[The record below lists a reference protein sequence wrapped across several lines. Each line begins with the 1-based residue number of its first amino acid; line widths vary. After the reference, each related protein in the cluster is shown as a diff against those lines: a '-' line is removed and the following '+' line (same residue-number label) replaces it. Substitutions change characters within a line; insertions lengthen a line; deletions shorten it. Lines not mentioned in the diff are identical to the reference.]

1 MQQKSMWIT
10 FSIGTVYILTAMC
23 VMLFAASN
31 RVIKIEDTTQDQRSA
46 MNTGMT
52 RNTWKKLTLAPEEAE
67 EDIIIPLRDGVKAEN
82 VTIENHYM
90 QKEIWIGIEET
101 DKNFYAKEKIAGNL
115 SQIENAIF
123 GRDDGCIWL
132 KFLVNDV
139 FECESVLEENRLC
152 IKLVEPKEMY
162 ERIVVID
169 PWYDGG
175 MAIGTYTKA
184 QAEKVLLDIGKQL
197 EEKAAASGFVKLYH
211 TWTEGKAPTLEERE
225 RLLEEVDADF
235 YIGIGLNSA
244 EEVSVYGVETIYNG
258 TYFIPETGSVE
269 LADSL
274 EKNVTIQVSGRANGL
289 TQAQEADMIVQ
300 RATVPAALVKVGYA
314 TNEKEA
320 ELLRMQEY
328 RAAVAE
334 GIFQAINEIYAK
346 AEAQQG
352 TAEK

>member
-10 FSIGTVYILTAMC
+10 FSIGTVYILTAMF
-23 VMLFAASN
+23 VMLFAASYK
-31 RVIKIEDTTQDQRSA
+31 VIKIEDTAQEQRSA

-52 RNTWKKLTLAPEEAE
+52 QNTWKKLTLAPEEAE
-67 EDIIIPLRDGVKAEN
+67 EDIIIPLGEGVKAEN
-82 VTIENHYM
+82 VTIENHYA

-115 SQIENAIF
+115 SQVVNAIF

-132 KFLVNDV
+132 KFLVNDL

-162 ERIVVID
+162 EKIVLID
-169 PWYDGG
+169 PWYDEE
-175 MAIGTYTKA
+175 MALGTYTKA
-184 QAEKVLLDIGKQL
+184 QAEKLLLDIGRQL
-197 EEKAAASGFVKLYH
+197 EEKAVASGSVKLYH
-211 TWTEGKAPTLEERE
+211 TWTEGEPPSLEERE
-225 RLLEEVDADF
+225 RLLKEVEADY

-244 EEVSVYGVETIYNG
+244 EDVSHYGVETIYNG
-258 TYFIPETGSVE
+258 TYFIPKIGSVE

-289 TQAQEADMIVQ
+289 TKAQEADMIVQ
-300 RATVPAALVKVGYA
+300 RATVPAALVKVGYV

-334 GIFQAINEIYAK
+334 GIIQAINEIYTK
-346 AEAQQG
+346 AETRQG